1 MGLGIGEGEGASEQT
16 PESVNGLG
24 LGSWGTVAR
33 DDVGELAVEITLGSR
48 SMSSVVGG
56 VVVIVEEATPRPH
69 PSLLS
74 SSSGVMSERKSCMRR
89 SVVAGSLS

>member
-1 MGLGIGEGEGASEQT
+1 MGPGIGEGEGASEQI
-16 PESVNGLG
+16 PESVSGLG

-48 SMSSVVGG
+48 STSSVVGG
-56 VVVIVEEATPRPH
+56 VVAVEEATLRLH

-74 SSSGVMSERKSCMRR
+74 SSSGVTSERKSCMRK
-89 SVVAGSLS
+89 SIEAGSLS